1 MSPAGEE
8 MNDFLSTDD
17 DDEKKNSDDG
27 LKIGNFPWKKGWK
40 VTSVMENEDTN
51 LHLNFHK
58 KKGQHIATLVPG
70 K

>member
-1 MSPAGEE
+1 MS
-8 MNDFLSTDD
+8 DFLSTDD
-17 DDEKKNSDDG
+17 HDEKKDSDDG
-27 LKIGNFPWKKGWK
+27 LKIANFPWKKEWK
-40 VTSVMENEDTN
+40 VTSVMENEDSN

>member
-1 MSPAGEE
+1 
-8 MNDFLSTDD
+8 MNEFFSINDE
-17 DDEKKNSDDG
+17 DEKKDSEDE
-27 LKIGNFPWKKGWK
+27 LKIDNFPWKKGWK
-40 VTSVMENEDTN
+40 VTLVMENEDNN